1 LNLIRVMPAEG
12 WDAMLTSVYLA
23 RLIGPVMLA
32 VGLGLLV
39 NRAAFRAIARQFVD
53 STALVFLSGLITM
66 TGGVAILLAHR
77 VIAPDWRI
85 LITLIGLAMAVA
97 GAIRIV
103 FPDRMAAV
111 GRDLLASDAILWAA
125 AAVWLAI
132 GAILT
137 LAGYW
142 PPSPTP

>member
-1 LNLIRVMPAEG
+1 
-12 WDAMLTSVYLA
+12 MLTSVYLA

-39 NRAAFRAIARQFVD
+39 NPATFRAIARQFLD
-53 STALVFLSGLITM
+53 STPLIFLSGLLTM
-66 TGGVAILLAHR
+66 TAGIAILLAHR
-77 VIAPDWRI
+77 VVAPDWRS

-103 FPDRMAAV
+103 FPDRMAAL
-111 GRDLLASDAILWAA
+111 GRDLIARDGLFRVAA
-125 AAVWLAI
+125 ALWLGI

-137 LAGYW
+137 VAGYW
-142 PPSPTP
+142 PQSPTP